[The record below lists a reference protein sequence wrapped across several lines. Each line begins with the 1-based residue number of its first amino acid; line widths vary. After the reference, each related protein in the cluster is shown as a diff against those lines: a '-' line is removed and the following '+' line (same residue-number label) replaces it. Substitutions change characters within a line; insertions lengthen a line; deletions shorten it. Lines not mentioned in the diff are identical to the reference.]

1 MSSYAT
7 QPTSGYS
14 GIQPKFKDCVF
25 DSSKEPAAFRVW
37 LRLISGLVMSIA
49 HGVWLET
56 FLDNFL
62 GRNPFQSST
71 RPAFL
76 NDPALALDD
85 SPQGN
90 NTFPSP
96 MPPTSESGGN
106 SPLPSFDRATT
117 QSRDGQT
124 EAINPKQYRDLPE
137 EAMSLD
143 KALFNII
150 TTIVKGSYLSL
161 CIDLTG
167 ENARYTFA
175 IIAMYKHAALTASNR
190 RMVAMTQMAD
200 LKYHGDPGKWKL
212 DFISRC
218 REVYASGAT
227 IEHFMMQAAFK
238 SMANLSHVQAL
249 MANDM
254 NTTGVIGTGMNLEA
268 IANKYTMFL
277 ATMSVDKINLNPT
290 LNVDEKRAQGDRPK
304 AKMWCENHKSTTH
317 NTADCRNPPRDPPR
331 DDDANQ
337 DQSEETN
344 AAPKN
349 QKCAYCERRSHTTEK
364 CWLKDKHERAQTD
377 ANMKDI
383 AHKQA
388 HGIDFAG
395 HSAPKK
401 DMTQEQLSNLFKG
414 LVAQGRK

>member
-7 QPTSGYS
+7 QPTSQYS
-14 GIQPKFKDCVF
+14 GVQPKFKDCVF

-117 QSRDGQT
+117 QSRDGST

-200 LKYHGDPGKWKL
+200 LKYHGDPGVWKL

-349 QKCAYCERRSHTTEK
+349 QKCAYCERRSHTTDK
-364 CWLKDKHERAQTD
+364 CWLKDKHERAQVD
-377 ANMKDI
+377 DEMKAI

-395 HSAPKK
+395 RTAAPKK
-401 DMTQEQLSNLFKG
+401 DMTQEQLSNLFKE
-414 LVAQGRK
+414 LVPRRK

>member
-1 MSSYAT
+1 MSIDTT
-7 QPTSGYS
+7 QPTSQYS

-25 DSSKEPAAFRVW
+25 DSSQEPAAFRVW

-150 TTIVKGSYLSL
+150 TTIVKGIYLSL
-161 CIDLTG
+161 CIDL
-167 ENARYTFA
+167 R
-175 IIAMYKHAALTASNR
+175 
-190 RMVAMTQMAD
+190 
-200 LKYHGDPGKWKL
+200 
-212 DFISRC
+212 
-218 REVYASGAT
+218 
-227 IEHFMMQAAFK
+227 
-238 SMANLSHVQAL
+238 
-249 MANDM
+249 
-254 NTTGVIGTGMNLEA
+254 
-268 IANKYTMFL
+268 
-277 ATMSVDKINLNPT
+277 
-290 LNVDEKRAQGDRPK
+290 
-304 AKMWCENHKSTTH
+304 
-317 NTADCRNPPRDPPR
+317 
-331 DDDANQ
+331 
-337 DQSEETN
+337 
-344 AAPKN
+344 
-349 QKCAYCERRSHTTEK
+349 
-364 CWLKDKHERAQTD
+364 
-377 ANMKDI
+377 
-383 AHKQA
+383 
-388 HGIDFAG
+388 
-395 HSAPKK
+395 
-401 DMTQEQLSNLFKG
+401 
-414 LVAQGRK
+414 

>member
-7 QPTSGYS
+7 QPTSQYS
-14 GIQPKFKDCVF
+14 GVQPKFKDCVF

-117 QSRDGQT
+117 QSRDGT

-150 TTIVKGSYLSL
+150 
-161 CIDLTG
+161 
-167 ENARYTFA
+167 
-175 IIAMYKHAALTASNR
+175 
-190 RMVAMTQMAD
+190 
-200 LKYHGDPGKWKL
+200 
-212 DFISRC
+212 
-218 REVYASGAT
+218 
-227 IEHFMMQAAFK
+227 
-238 SMANLSHVQAL
+238 
-249 MANDM
+249 
-254 NTTGVIGTGMNLEA
+254 
-268 IANKYTMFL
+268 ANKYVMFL
-277 ATMSVDKINLNPT
+277 ATMPVEKIDLNPT
-290 LNVDEKRAQGDRPK
+290 LNVEVQDEHEVSRDRPK
-304 AKMWCENHKSTTH
+304 AKIWWENHK
-317 NTADCRNPPRDPPR
+317 A
-331 DDDANQ
+331 Q
-337 DQSEETN
+337 TN
-344 AAPKN
+344 ANMADIQTK
-349 QKCAYCERRSHTTEK
+349 QMAY
-364 CWLKDKHERAQTD
+364 
-377 ANMKDI
+377 
-383 AHKQA
+383 
-388 HGIDFAG
+388 FAG
-395 HSAPKK
+395 HSAPKAA
-401 DMTQEQLSNLFKG
+401 MTQAQLSNLVMG
-414 LVAQGRK
+414 LVPRTRK

>member
-117 QSRDGQT
+117 QSRDGT
-124 EAINPKQYRDLPE
+124 EAINPKQHRDLPE

-143 KALFNII
+143 NALFNII

-161 CIDLTG
+161 RHDLTG
-167 ENARYTFA
+167 ENARNTFA
-175 IIAMYKHAALTASNR
+175 IIAM
-190 RMVAMTQMAD
+190 
-200 LKYHGDPGKWKL
+200 
-212 DFISRC
+212 
-218 REVYASGAT
+218 
-227 IEHFMMQAAFK
+227 
-238 SMANLSHVQAL
+238 
-249 MANDM
+249 
-254 NTTGVIGTGMNLEA
+254 
-268 IANKYTMFL
+268 
-277 ATMSVDKINLNPT
+277 DK
-290 LNVDEKRAQGDRPK
+290 Q
-304 AKMWCENHKSTTH
+304 
-317 NTADCRNPPRDPPR
+317 
-331 DDDANQ
+331 
-337 DQSEETN
+337 
-344 AAPKN
+344 
-349 QKCAYCERRSHTTEK
+349 RRSHTAEK
-364 CWLKDKHERAQTD
+364 CWLKETHEKAQTN
-377 ANMKDI
+377 ANMADI
-383 AHKQA
+383 QTKQMA
-388 HGIDFAG
+388 YFAG
-395 HSAPKK
+395 HSAPKAA
-401 DMTQEQLSNLFKG
+401 MTQEQLSNLFKE
-414 LVAQGRK
+414 LVPRRK